1 MARLRRLVLQGQAH
15 RLRLRGHNGQAI
27 VLDQAEA
34 AGWGDLLRD
43 VAVTH
48 RVAVHAWSLHSDRF
62 DLVATPQTALGLSR
76 MMQSLARRHAAAY
89 NRRHGRSGTLWD
101 GRYQCC
107 LLDPNHWLLDAM
119 LAVEGLSEDGSAPIW
134 GSSRPHHLGQ
144 VRDPMVTEPA
154 AWWALG
160 NTPFE
165 REAAWQRRIT
175 QGLPASRLGRLEAAL
190 RRGWPLGEPAFLDS
204 LPYDPAVKVAPR
216 ARGRPPKSLAP
227 AVR

>member
-1 MARLRRLVLQGQAH
+1 VARLRRLVLQGQAH

-62 DLVATPQTALGLSR
+62 DLVATPMTPQGLSR
-76 MMQSLARRHAAAY
+76 MMQSLARRHAAAF

-107 LLDPNHWLLDAM
+107 LLDPSQWVTDAM
-119 LAVEGLSEDGSAPIW
+119 LEVESLPEEGAAASW
-134 GSSRPHHLGQ
+134 GSSLPHHLGQ
-144 VRDPMVTEPA
+144 LRDPLVTEPP

-165 REAAWQRRIT
+165 REAAWQRLTT
-175 QGLPASRLGRLEAAL
+175 QGLAASRLDRMEAAL

-204 LPYDPAVKVAPR
+204 LSLGTDVKVAPR
-216 ARGRPPKSLAP
+216 ARGRPPKGLRPAP
-227 AVR
+227 P